1 MTSATVRNG
10 SSSSASVVV
19 GLLTSPLLSRVLL
32 LAGEGIASWGV
43 SRSTRPSGTPG
54 TATTEGTIRM
64 DLRFV
69 AFDLIARHAG
79 LRALLVNY
87 ADRIEH
93 GHAPDGPATGG
104 CFLALQWIGD
114 DPTCAP
120 AEPQL
125 LTAQA
130 HMPRHC
136 STDPLFLD
144 FVLERLTAA
153 LTVGA
158 ARELIAIR
166 RLATSRGFAESDVGT
181 IYKASAFEIA
191 PAPRQR
197 TREAVLDLERLEP
210 WTGGVH
216 PGACGVVRSS
226 SAFMSMN

>member
-1 MTSATVRNG
+1 LRSFIG
-10 SSSSASVVV
+10 
-19 GLLTSPLLSRVLL
+19 
-32 LAGEGIASWGV
+32 
-43 SRSTRPSGTPG
+43 STRPSGTTD

-69 AFDLIARHAG
+69 AFDLIARHPG

-93 GHAPDGPATGG
+93 GHAPDGPSTGT
-104 CFLALQWIGD
+104 CFLALQWIGN
-114 DPTCAP
+114 DPSCAP

-130 HMPRHC
+130 HIPRHR
-136 STDPLFLD
+136 SSEHLFLD
-144 FVLERLTAA
+144 FVLERLRAA

-166 RLATSRGFAESDVGT
+166 CLATSRDFAESDVGT
-181 IYKASAFEIA
+181 IYKTSAFEIA
-191 PAPRQR
+191 PATRQR
-197 TREAVLDLERLEP
+197 TREAVLKLERLEP

-216 PGACGVVRSS
+216 LGAGGAVRSS